1 MKKNLLIQ
9 LENKMSLKSFFRK
22 VNQIANEGYIR
33 ESIITGLITNT
44 TNLEGNI
51 LFNGTLINLREEIL
65 REHQFKNLGI
75 YYKNYYIAQ
84 DKYEGSKWG
93 LFDKKTDKT
102 IWIKKEPIHH
112 EILVTPQET
121 IITFSKETKT
131 YKKRE
136 VDFDTILEYDFK
148 GKLLNKFST
157 YDNLDEFQQHHKK
170 LELDIPPLPF
180 LKEKSRRN
188 TASPWSGFYD
198 YYRLNSM
205 QIIPKN
211 SLKDKRFQEGNWL
224 LSCRH
229 GSLIFILDKKTKHI
243 VYSLNQH
250 SIKSQIQGQHG
261 VQMLE
266 NGNLLIF
273 DNGRYKEESRILELN
288 PITKE
293 IKYEYKNNFF
303 TKSQGYVQKIKDNTY
318 LITQSELG
326 KIVLIEN
333 NIVTWEYINE
343 ELQNKSNSN
352 YENNYGKPLWIYR
365 AIYYK

>member
-1 MKKNLLIQ
+1 
-9 LENKMSLKSFFRK
+9 MSLKSFIKK
-22 VNQIANEGYIR
+22 VSKIANEGYQKKQIK
-33 ESIITGLITNT
+33 TGLITNKT
-44 TNLEGNI
+44 KLKGNI
-51 LFNGTLINLREEIL
+51 LFNGTFMNLKGEIL
-65 REHQFKNLGI
+65 KQHQFKNLGI

-93 LFDKKTDKT
+93 LFDKKTDKA
-102 IWIKKEPIHH
+102 IWIKQEPIHH
-112 EILVTPQET
+112 EILVTSQET

-136 VDFDTILEYDFK
+136 VDFDTILEYNFK
-148 GKLLNKFST
+148 GKLLSKFSM
-157 YDNLDEFQQHHKK
+157 YDNISEFQQHHKK

-180 LKEKSRRN
+180 LKEKARRN
-188 TASPWSGFYD
+188 EASPWSGFYD

-229 GSLIFILDKKTKHI
+229 GSLIFILDKDTKHI

-250 SIKSQIQGQHG
+250 SIKSQIQGQHA

-266 NGNLLIF
+266 LGNLLIF
-273 DNGRYKEESRILELN
+273 DNGRYREESRIIELN

-293 IKYEYKNNFF
+293 IEYEYNNNFF
-303 TKSQGYVQKIKDNTY
+303 TKSQGYVQKIKNNTY
-318 LITQSELG
+318 LITQSEQGRIL
-326 KIVLIEN
+326 LIEN
-333 NIVTWEYINE
+333 EEITWEYINQ
-343 ELQNKSNSN
+343 ELQDESNSN
-352 YENNYGKPLWIYR
+352 YEENYGKPQWIYR
-365 AIYYK
+365 TIYYK

>member
-51 LFNGTLINLREEIL
+51 LFNGTLINLRGEIL